1 MKTVKLFEEFL
12 NEETQFP
19 AQFEIGEPVS
29 FKTSEEDEERWGSV
43 VKVSFTKAKVFYD
56 ILDDYTST
64 VVEFIDSAFI
74 KPLKSDIKLEEPT
87 NEATDNTVTLN
98 VSISNLDQS
107 TADDFLK
114 MFAFM
119 EWCGAVGSGRSFKAY
134 FDGDGHFRPKIK
146 VEGIDLKDV
155 DLTGDYDDEKNDT
168 LDLGFGA

>member
-1 MKTVKLFEEFL
+1 MKTVKLFEDFL
-12 NEETQFP
+12 TE
-19 AQFEIGEPVS
+19 A
-29 FKTSEEDEERWGSV
+29 EDG
-43 VKVSFTKAKVFYD
+43 
-56 ILDDYTST
+56 
-64 VVEFIDSAFI
+64 
-74 KPLKSDIKLEEPT
+74 
-87 NEATDNTVTLN
+87 TVTLN
-98 VSISNLDQS
+98 VTISNIDQE